1 MTVIEHSQAGAQARS
16 TPAGRLREIAL
27 FVCLL
32 AALLAL
38 IVLRPANPPSA
49 NAAELGF
56 ARDMIGHHAQAVDM
70 AMLLYDRTDNANLKT
85 IALDMALTQQ
95 AQIGQMQGWLGV
107 WGEPIASAELPMA
120 WMDMAVSSGLMPG
133 MATDDELASLR
144 AADGTE
150 ADAIFI
156 PLMIAHHQGGVHMA
170 QGLLA
175 RSENPVVRRLAQS
188 IIDAQQR
195 EIALL
200 ESLRP

>member
-1 MTVIEHSQAGAQARS
+1 MAVSEHPTAAQSRAAQAFR
-16 TPAGRLREIAL
+16 PREIVL
-27 FVCLL
+27 LVCLIGAL
-32 AALLAL
+32 AALIA
-38 IVLRPANPPSA
+38 LRPSVEPPA
-49 NAAELGF
+49 TAAEIGF
-56 ARDMIGHHAQAVDM
+56 ARDMIVHHAQAVDM
-70 AMLLYDRTDNANLKT
+70 ALLLYDRTDNPDLKT

-95 AQIGQMQGWLGV
+95 AQIGQMQGWLSV
-107 WGEPIASAELPMA
+107 WGEPIASADLPMA

-144 AADGTE
+144 AADGSE
-150 ADAIFI
+150 ADALFI

-175 RSENPVVRRLAQS
+175 RSDTPIVRRLAQS

-200 ESLRP
+200 ESLLP

>member
-1 MTVIEHSQAGAQARS
+1 MTVIEQSTGS
-16 TPAGRLREIAL
+16 TPAAPRGRFREITL
-27 FVCLL
+27 FLCLL
-32 AALLAL
+32 AALIAL
-38 IVLRPANPPSA
+38 LVFRTTPEPPANT
-49 NAAELGF
+49 AEIGF
-56 ARDMIGHHAQAVDM
+56 ARDMIVHHAQAVDM
-70 AMLLYDRTDNANLKT
+70 AILLYDRTENPDLKT

-95 AQIGQMQGWLGV
+95 AQIGQMQGWLSV
-107 WGEPIASAELPMA
+107 WGEPIASADLPMA

>member
-1 MTVIEHSQAGAQARS
+1 MTVIQQSTASTQAAPRG
-16 TPAGRLREIAL
+16 GLREIAL

-32 AALLAL
+32 AALIAL
-38 IVLRPANPPSA
+38 LVFRTTPEPPANSA
-49 NAAELGF
+49 EIGF
-56 ARDMIGHHAQAVDM
+56 ARDMIVHHAQAVDM
-70 AMLLYDRTDNANLKT
+70 AILLYDRTANPDLKT

-95 AQIGQMQGWLGV
+95 AQIGQMQGWLSV
-107 WGEPIASAELPMA
+107 WGEPIASADLPMA
-120 WMDMAVSSGLMPG
+120 WMDMPISSGLMPG

>member
-1 MTVIEHSQAGAQARS
+1 MTVIEQPQARS

-38 IVLRPANPPSA
+38 IILRPTAEPPA

-56 ARDMIGHHAQAVDM
+56 ARDMIVHHAQAVDM
-70 AMLLYDRTDNANLKT
+70 AMLLYDRTDNPDLKT

-95 AQIGQMQGWLGV
+95 AQLGQMQGWLSV
-107 WGEPIASAELPMA
+107 WGEPIASADLPMA

-144 AADGTE
+144 AADGSE
-150 ADAIFI
+150 ADALFI

-175 RSENPVVRRLAQS
+175 RSDTPIVRRLAQS